1 MKVSYILSIL
11 VLALMNGVYQYSI
24 KKDFKPSELDK
35 YVNGMSGVQ
44 AVLPLGANIAFSAVG
59 VPKEMQTQIRYLLAP
74 RLLSFANIEQYD
86 TVLTVSAL
94 NKKDSLIQSFALNG
108 NTVIWQNQ
116 DTSHC
121 YILSSKHK

>member
-1 MKVSYILSIL
+1 MKVTYILSIL

-24 KKDFKPSELDK
+24 KRDFKPSELDK
-35 YVNGMSGVQ
+35 YVNGMSGAQ
-44 AVLPLGANIAFSAVG
+44 AVLPIGANIAFSAVG

-74 RLLSFANIEQYD
+74 RLLTFTNIAQYD
-86 TVLTVSAL
+86 TVLTVLAL

-108 NTVIWQNQ
+108 TTVIWQHQ
-116 DTSHC
+116 DIAHY

>member
-1 MKVSYILSIL
+1 
-11 VLALMNGVYQYSI
+11 MNGVYQYSL
-24 KKDFKPSELDK
+24 KKDFKSSELDK
-35 YVNGMSGVQ
+35 YVIGMRGAVN
-44 AVLPLGANIAFSAVG
+44 VLPTGANIAFSAVG
-59 VPKEMQTQIRYLLAP
+59 VPKEMQSQIRYLLAP

-116 DTSHC
+116 DTSYC